1 MKENMKRL
9 FLGLVIIAFVVTSY
23 YFYSGQGTAATKE
36 SSFLAFSQMA
46 GRGEIDKADVEIS
59 DNTQVRVTWT
69 NTEDEVQYYFED
81 NTNLINNSL
90 NQIALENGITLK
102 TTNIATVDVFNII
115 INLILIGSMVFIFF
129 FLMNRAGGGSGAMQ
143 FGKSKARLANEDVV
157 NKVTFKDVA
166 GIDEVKEELQEIIDF
181 LKTPAKFTRFGAKIP
196 KGVMLSGA
204 PGTGKTLVAKAVA
217 GEAGVPFYSIS
228 GSEFVELY
236 VGVGASR
243 VRDLFDKA
251 KKTAPCI
258 LFIDEIDAVG
268 RQRGAGLG
276 GGHDEREQTLNQLL
290 VEMDGFENNE
300 AIIVMAATNRPDV
313 LDAALLRPGRFDR
326 QIVITSPDVKG
337 REAIIRIHAANKPL
351 GDDVDL
357 SIIAKRTPGFTGADL
372 ANIMN
377 EAALL
382 AVRKNEKKISMES
395 IEQAVE
401 REIAGPEKKSHVM
414 TEKEKRLVAFHETG
428 HAVTSY
434 YLDTTDPVHKIS
446 IIPRGF
452 AGGYTLSLPDEDK
465 NYVTKK
471 EMLDTVCLLLGGR
484 VAEEL
489 ELGDISTGASNDLER
504 ATAIIRNM
512 ITVYG
517 MSEELGA
524 LTYGSKGGEV
534 FLGRDFVKEKNYSE
548 EIASRI
554 DAASMKYMDACY
566 NRTRTILTEHRDKM
580 AKVAEKLMEQEILS
594 REEFEALMEDKE
606 EQSEK
611 E

>member
-1 MKENMKRL
+1 MKENVKR
-9 FLGLVIIAFVVTSY
+9 IIIGALIVAFIVFSY
-23 YFYSGQGTAATKE
+23 YFYTADSGKESVE
-36 SSFLAFSQMA
+36 SSFLEFSQQA
-46 GRGEIDKADVEIS
+46 ERGEIEKAKVEVTDNSKVKVIWPSDSADKE
-59 DNTQVRVTWT
+59 
-69 NTEDEVQYYFED
+69 YYFED
-81 NTNLINNSL
+81 NATLLNDQLYQVAEANN
-90 NQIALENGITLK
+90 IVV
-102 TTNIATVDVFNII
+102 TTVNTQSYDMLSIISTVF
-115 INLILIGSMVFIFF
+115 LIGSIIFF
-129 FLMNRAGGGSGAMQ
+129 LFFILNRNSGASGAMQ
-143 FGKSKARLANEDVV
+143 FGKSRARLAGEDTV

-181 LKTPAKFTRFGAKIP
+181 LKSPAKFTRFGAKIP

-217 GEAGVPFYSIS
+217 GEANVPFYSIS

-243 VRDLFDKA
+243 VRDLFEKA
-251 KKTAPCI
+251 KKSAPCI

-290 VEMDGFENNE
+290 VEMDGFENNNG
-300 AIIVMAATNRPDV
+300 IIVMAATNRPDV

-337 REAIIRIHAANKPL
+337 REEIIKIHSKNKPL
-351 GDDVDL
+351 DENVDL
-357 SIIAKRTPGFTGADL
+357 SIVARRTPGFTGADL

-401 REIAGPEKKSHVM
+401 REIAGPEKKSRVM
-414 TEKEKRLVAFHETG
+414 TDKERKLVAYHETG
-428 HAVTSY
+428 HAVVSY
-434 YLDTTDPVHKIS
+434 YLETTDPVHKIS
-446 IIPRGF
+446 IIPRGL
-452 AGGYTLSLPDEDK
+452 AGGYTLSLPEEDK
-465 NYVTKK
+465 NYATKK
-471 EMLDTVCLLLGGR
+471 EMLDNICLLLGGR
-484 VAEEL
+484 VAEEI

-504 ATAIIRNM
+504 ATSIIRNM

-517 MSEELGA
+517 MSDELGT
-524 LTYGSKGGEV
+524 LTFSHKGGEV

-548 EIASRI
+548 EIASKI
-554 DAASMKYMDACY
+554 DNTAKKFMDQCY
-566 NRTRTILTEHRDKM
+566 EQTKAILLEHRDKLTI
-580 AKVAEKLMEQEILS
+580 VAEKLMEQEVLS
-594 REEFEALMEDKE
+594 GEEFEALMDTKYVL
-606 EQSEK
+606 EK

>member
-1 MKENMKRL
+1 MKENIKRMIIG
-9 FLGLVIIAFVVTSY
+9 GLIAAFIISSI
-23 YFYSGQGTAATKE
+23 YFYTVPATKDTTA
-36 SSFLAFSQMA
+36 SSMLEFSQMA
-46 GRGEIDKADVEIS
+46 ERGEIEKATVAVS
-59 DNTQVRVTWT
+59 DGSSVKVSWT
-69 NTEDEVQYYFED
+69 NTATDKGYYFED
-81 NTNLINNSL
+81 NASLINNSL
-90 NQIALENGITLK
+90 NEIAIANSIVLT
-102 TTNIATVDVFNII
+102 TTNVQSFDVVGII
-115 INLILIGSMVFIFF
+115 INVLLIGGMVFFF
-129 FLMNRAGGGSGAMQ
+129 FFMMNRAGGGAGAMQ
-143 FGKSKARLANEDVV
+143 FGKSKAKLAGEDTV

-181 LKTPAKFTRFGAKIP
+181 LKNPAKFTRFGAKIP

-217 GEAGVPFYSIS
+217 GEADVPFYSIS

-268 RQRGAGLG
+268 RQRGTGLG

-326 QIVITSPDVKG
+326 QIVIASPDVKG
-337 REAIIRIHAANKPL
+337 REEIIRIHSKNKPL
-351 GDDVDL
+351 AEDVDL
-357 SIIAKRTPGFTGADL
+357 TIIAKRTPGFTGADL

-382 AVRKNEKKISMES
+382 AVRKNEKRISMES

-401 REIAGPEKKSHVM
+401 REIAGPEKKSKVM
-414 TEKEKRLVAFHETG
+414 TDKERKLVAYHEAG
-428 HAVTSY
+428 HAVSSH
-434 YLDTTDPVHKIS
+434 YLEHTDPVHKIS

-465 NYVTKK
+465 NYITKN
-471 EMLDTVCLLLGGR
+471 EMLDMVSLLLGGR
-484 VAEEL
+484 VAEAL
-489 ELGDISTGASNDLER
+489 VLGDISTGASNDLER

-512 ITVYG
+512 ITLYG
-517 MSEELGA
+517 MTDELGP
-524 LTYGSKGGEV
+524 LTFASKSAEV
-534 FLGRDFVKEKNYSE
+534 FLGRDFAKEKNYSE
-548 EIASRI
+548 EVASKI
-554 DAASMKYMDACY
+554 DNAAKKYMDLCY
-566 NRTRTILTEHRDKM
+566 KRTEVILTEHLEQVT
-580 AKVAEKLMEQEILS
+580 KVAEKLMEQEVLV
-594 REEFEALMEDKE
+594 RDEFEALME
-606 EQSEK
+606 
-611 E
+611 